1 MDTNND
7 MLNSDSDAAT
17 TTTPLTPV
25 VDTNSIED
33 SSHTT
38 HTNDIDMDAA
48 DATTTSTTAVPGSSS
63 PPPCDAE
70 KGPLGRLSERAYQS
84 ALAQKAN
91 DNIPSSVRPILKRG
105 VENADRAIAAVDET
119 LQTDEAQRV
128 AGSAVDLFHAMS
140 AFTLMLMSA
149 TVSRFET
156 LLNIPS
162 PSPSS
167 TTESQ
172 QQQQNQESE
181 NEMNNQREKAYELM
195 LRCKSIVLACF
206 HTLLQKKNVSSSS
219 ETSTTTSTDDDQ
231 QQQEGRYDPHSM
243 DKVVMNNVKHG
254 VHFVKKAGAYSL
266 SQASQ
271 FTGPGSSAIAPTAD
285 YIISKLPEN
294 AQRVVSESSCP
305 FQ

>member
-1 MDTNND
+1 MDPNND
-7 MLNSDSDAAT
+7 MLDSDA
-17 TTTPLTPV
+17 TTPLTPV
-25 VDTNSIED
+25 VTTSVED
-33 SSHTT
+33 SSPAD
-38 HTNDIDMDAA
+38 TNDVGVDA
-48 DATTTSTTAVPGSSS
+48 DTSTTNPGSSTPATTATDS
-63 PPPCDAE
+63 ATPSISDTGADVG
-70 KGPLGRLSERAYQS
+70 KGPLGRLSELAYQS

-91 DNIPSSVRPILKRG
+91 DKLPSSVRPILKRG
-105 VENADRAIAAVDET
+105 AEGADRAIAAVDET

-140 AFTLMLMSA
+140 AFTLMLLSA

-162 PSPSS
+162 PSSSPSPSS
-167 TTESQ
+167 PTNTDSQ
-172 QQQQNQESE
+172 SQDESE
-181 NEMNNQREKAYELM
+181 LNSQREKAHELL
-195 LRCKSIVLACF
+195 LRYKSVVLACF
-206 HTLLQKKNVSSSS
+206 HTLLQKKNVSSS
-219 ETSTTTSTDDDQ
+219 ETSTDG
-231 QQQEGRYDPHSM
+231 QQEQRESRYDPHSI
-243 DKVVMNNVKHG
+243 DKVVLNNVKHG

-294 AQRVVSESSCP
+294 AQRVVSESSSP